1 MYYSAMLIPPTM
13 KEMRILIING
23 PNLNLLGMRRPEIYG
38 RETFGETLAK
48 LRKRFGKVT
57 LEYFQSNSEGAIVG
71 ELQRLGYDEA
81 GVDGIVLNAAA
92 YTHTSLAIADAIS
105 AIPQPVVE
113 VHLSNVYAREE
124 IRRRSLIAPVC
135 AGSISGFGAAVY
147 SLAVRAL
154 M

>member
-1 MYYSAMLIPPTM
+1 M
-13 KEMRILIING
+13 KIAIVNG
-23 PNLNLLGMRRPEIYG
+23 PNMNLLGRRQPEIYG
-38 RETFGETLAK
+38 CRTLHDIELSLREEFPGVDFL
-48 LRKRFGKVT
+48 F
-57 LEYFQSNSEGAIVG
+57 FQSNSEGAIVG
-71 ELQRLGYDEA
+71 ELQRLGYDEP